1 MRTLQAMVLGLG
13 LLVAMTLGT
22 TAVAQDTLPVEIVP
36 PGEEFGGATA
46 AEWEARWWQWA
57 ISIPAEFNPN
67 FDATGGSCGI
77 GQFGPVFLL
86 PGIFSEVPDDVEF
99 TCTVPEGVGIYVGIG
114 GVGCSSVEP
123 PPYFGGDEDEL
134 AACATG
140 EANSMLSSEV
150 TINGVAVDD
159 PMQYRHV
166 TPLYTLNFGP
176 GNFYELDPIV
186 ALSVTDAWGFVIAP
200 PAPGEYELV
209 ISNQWD
215 GMDEPY
221 VTTYTIV
228 VTPATVIDPLA
239 SPVASPMT

>member
-1 MRTLQAMVLGLG
+1 MLGG
-13 LLVAMTLGT
+13 
-22 TAVAQDTLPVEIVP
+22 AVSAQDTLPVEIVP
-36 PGEEFGGATA
+36 PGEEFGGASA

-57 ISIPAEFNPN
+57 ISIPAEINPN
-67 FDATGGSCGI
+67 FDPTGGSCGI

-86 PGIFSEVPDDVEF
+86 PGIFTEVPEDVQHR
-99 TCTVPEGVGIYVGIG
+99 CSVPEGVGLYVGIG

-123 PPYFGGDEDEL
+123 PPYFGGDEAEL

-140 EANSMLSSEV
+140 EANAMESSSV

-166 TPLYTLNFGP
+166 TSLYTLNFGP
-176 GNFYELDPIV
+176 GNFYEIEPVV
-186 ALSVTDAWGFVIAP
+186 ALAVTDAWGFIIAP

-209 ISNQWD
+209 ISNQWE
-215 GMDEPY
+215 GMDGPI

-228 VTPATVIDPLA
+228 VTPATVIEPDATPVA
-239 SPVASPMT
+239 SPVA